1 METLVSSVC
10 GSKGYCLGG
19 GGLEEE
25 GWLTEDKMEKG
36 QGKEAQKEIG
46 QHADRRDGLGARDAG
61 VGSWTLECAS
71 LKCKGSV
78 CRLVEEFNP
87 LLP

>member
-1 METLVSSVC
+1 MAHRGQDGERTGERS
-10 GSKGYCLGG
+10 
-19 GGLEEE
+19 
-25 GWLTEDKMEKG
+25 TED
-36 QGKEAQKEIG
+36 

-61 VGSWTLECAS
+61 VGPWTLEYAS